1 MVALVVQNVVQNV
14 QRIVMTDINNTFEN
28 LSRLTQ
34 RIVDLEY
41 ELSCLQKY
49 KNGFDFD
56 MFKVTKRDVS
66 LMIDIRKQEV
76 EAANA
81 KIEKLLEDMS
91 QE

>member
-1 MVALVVQNVVQNV
+1 
-14 QRIVMTDINNTFEN
+14 MTDINNTFEN
-28 LSRLTQ
+28 LSRLTH

-66 LMIDIRKQEV
+66 LMVDIRKQEV

-81 KIEKLLEDMS
+81 KIEKLLKYMS

>member
-1 MVALVVQNVVQNV
+1 
-14 QRIVMTDINNTFEN
+14 MTDINNTFEN
-28 LSRLTQ
+28 LSRLSK

-76 EAANA
+76 EASNA

>member
-1 MVALVVQNVVQNV
+1 M
-14 QRIVMTDINNTFEN
+14 IDINNTFEN